1 MINKICG
8 AIKKFW
14 YILDKSQKL
23 WGCVVFFLS
32 FIGALVET
40 LGVTLILP
48 LVQVMIAPDK
58 LLEYGIV
65 AKAVEKLHI
74 ESDTELVVF
83 TMIVVILVYVLKN
96 VYLLF
101 LVYVRTKYSCKI
113 QRELSVKMM
122 RYYMK
127 RGYLFFVQHNTN
139 ELQRGINTVPTHIYE
154 LLLHVLKMLSDLL
167 TIIAICLF
175 IALTD
180 IKIAAVMA
188 VLIVVCL
195 FTVVFGFKNMMRK
208 YGKKYKSFHLKI
220 TQSAYQAFQGIKE
233 VLVMN
238 RQEYF
243 VKEYE
248 NGYIQQ
254 QKATIGKTIATES
267 PAYFIEAVCI
277 AGLLTVVCFQCMSM
291 EDMSSMI
298 PKLATIAT
306 GAFRILPSLGR
317 ISSAVNNI
325 IFYFPSLQD
334 MYDNFKEVE
343 EHEKQQTEMIS
354 GDVDGKLE
362 FQHEITIKGIDW
374 KYPHTEK
381 YILKNLNM
389 TIHKGESVAFIGASG
404 AGKTTLADILLGLLI
419 PEQGDILVDGKS
431 VLHSKNK
438 WGRMIGFVSQAFYL
452 NDDTIRNNVAF
463 GIGKKKIDDE
473 MVWRALEQAQLK
485 ETVEMLPKGIDTV
498 VGERGIRFSGGQR
511 QRLAIARALYYN
523 PKILILDEATSA
535 LDTETETSVM
545 EAIEALQ
552 GHKTLVI
559 IAHRLTT
566 IRNCDTIYE
575 VKDGTIMERQKS
587 EIFEQ

>member
-1 MINKICG
+1 MISKICDSMR
-8 AIKKFW
+8 KFW
-14 YILDKSQKL
+14 YILDKSQKV

-48 LVQVMIAPDK
+48 LVKVMIAPDE
-58 LLEYGIV
+58 LMENEIV
-65 AKAVEKLHI
+65 AKVAKELHI
-74 ESDTELVVF
+74 ENSTELVVF
-83 TMIVVILVYVLKN
+83 IVIAVILVYILKN
-96 VYLLF
+96 AFLLF
-101 LVYVRTKYSCKI
+101 LVYVRTKYSCKV

-154 LLLHVLKMLSDLL
+154 LIFHVLKMLSDSL
-167 TIIAICLF
+167 TIIAICIF
-175 IALTD
+175 IARTD
-180 IKIAAVMA
+180 ITIAAAMA
-188 VLIVVCL
+188 VLIGICL
-195 FTVVFGFKNMMRK
+195 LTVIFGFKNMMRK
-208 YGKKYKSFHLKI
+208 YGKKYKAFHLKV
-220 TQSAYQAFQGIKE
+220 TQTAYQAFQGIKE

-248 NGYIQQ
+248 DAYIQQ
-254 QKATIGKTIATES
+254 QKATVGKTIATES

-277 AGLLTVVCFQCMSM
+277 AGLLAVVCFQCMGM
-291 EDMSSMI
+291 EDMSSLM
-298 PKLATIAT
+298 PKLAAFAV

-343 EHEKQQTEMIS
+343 EHEKQQIEMVGEDS
-354 GDVDGKLE
+354 DEKLE
-362 FQHEITIKGIDW
+362 FRHEITIKGIDW
-374 KYPHTEK
+374 KYPNTDK
-381 YILKNLNM
+381 YILRDLNM
-389 TIHKGESVAFIGASG
+389 TIHKGESVAFVGVSG

-419 PEQGDILVDGKS
+419 PEKGDILVDEKS
-431 VLHSKNK
+431 VLHSKEK
-438 WGRMIGFVSQAFYL
+438 WGKMIGFVSQAFYL
-452 NDDTIRNNVAF
+452 NDDTIRNNIAF
-463 GIGKKKIDDE
+463 GIEKKKIDDE

-523 PKILILDEATSA
+523 PEILILDEATSA
-535 LDTETETSVM
+535 LDTDTESAVM

-566 IRNCDTIYE
+566 IRNCDTVYE
-575 VKDGTIMERQKS
+575 VKDMTAIKQAPYNG
-587 EIFEQ
+587 